1 MIEVKNLVKNYGAT
15 RALDG
20 VSFRLETG
28 RILGLVGPN
37 GSGKSTL
44 LKIIAGISSYRDGVV
59 RVMGEKPGK
68 STRYFTSYIPEIDA
82 LYRDMTIGDH
92 VNFVKGFVSDWDSS
106 REKELYELLELHPD
120 QKIKSLSKG
129 FRKRVQILLGLSR
142 KAKVFLLDEP
152 LSGIDPLSRSLIL
165 DALLKIFSSYEST
178 VIFSTHIVKEAE
190 NMFDEVIFLKKGIV
204 ILEGSADELRKKF
217 GKSIE
222 DIFREVYHEHPQVI

>member
-1 MIEVKNLVKNYGAT
+1 MIEVKNLVKNYGST

-20 VSFRLETG
+20 VSFQLEPG
-28 RILGLVGPN
+28 KIMGLVGPN

-44 LKIIAGISSYRDGVV
+44 LKIIAGISSYNDGVV
-59 RVMGEKPGK
+59 KVMGKPPGK
-68 STRYFTSYIPEIDA
+68 LTRNFTSYIPEIDA
-82 LYRDMTIGDH
+82 LYKDLTIADH
-92 VNFVKGFVSDWDSS
+92 VKFVKEFVEDWDNS

-165 DALLKIFSSYEST
+165 DALLKIFSSYEAA
-178 VIFSTHIVKEAE
+178 VIFSTHIVREAE
-190 NMFDEVIFLKKGIV
+190 NMFDEVLFLKKGV
-204 ILEGSADELRKKF
+204 AILLGSADELRQKY

-222 DIFREVYHEHPQVI
+222 DIFREVYHEHPQAF